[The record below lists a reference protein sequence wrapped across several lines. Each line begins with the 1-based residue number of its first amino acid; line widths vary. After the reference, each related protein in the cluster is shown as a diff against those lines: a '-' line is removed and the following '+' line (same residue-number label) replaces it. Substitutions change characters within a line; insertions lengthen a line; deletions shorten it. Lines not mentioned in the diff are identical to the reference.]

1 MPQTK
6 NDIYW
11 RKARLAARII
21 LRSRAGRLT
30 PRDRR
35 IGAWLKADSGVTD
48 RLIHQAMN
56 FLAAPKPSF
65 QSSHVVR

>member
-1 MPQTK
+1 MAQRK
-6 NDIYW
+6 DDIYW

-35 IGAWLKADSGVTD
+35 IGAWLKRDPGVTN
-48 RLIHQAMN
+48 RLIHQAIN
-56 FLAAPKPSF
+56 YLTAPKPFSH
-65 QSSHVVR
+65 SSHVLR

>member
-1 MPQTK
+1 MKQVK
-6 NDIYW
+6 DDIYW

-35 IGAWLKADSGVTD
+35 IGAWLKTDPGVTD
-48 RLIHQAMN
+48 RLIYQAIN
-56 FLAAPKPSF
+56 FLTAPKLFP
-65 QSSHVVR
+65 QSSYVVR